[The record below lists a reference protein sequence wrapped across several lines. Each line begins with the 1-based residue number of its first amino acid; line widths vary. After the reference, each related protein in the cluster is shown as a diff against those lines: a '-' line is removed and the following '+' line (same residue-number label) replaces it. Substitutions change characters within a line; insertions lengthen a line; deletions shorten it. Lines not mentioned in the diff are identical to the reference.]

1 MNAAVA
7 EFHADL
13 ISEAALAQSIDS
25 YEERRGLTFRQAE
38 GAEALPSQLQRDQLT
53 PRLRAKLWS
62 FIYRKKSIGDSFGP
76 SSHSFSWHFISRSIW
91 VNYFEQMIDDFPGEK
106 TFLEMIKEIFKTG
119 SYLEVFGLLQCMVS
133 RLGPCWFNETLNN
146 ILEEEGSAF
155 RIVNNDT
162 FCPVGSLIEA
172 NAVQAAIDETSQS
185 NLYGV
190 RTHLI
195 EAGKRATAMEFA
207 DSVRASIHA
216 VESAARN
223 LGGPD
228 DSLKNALAKLEAKGV
243 IHAGMKKAFVALYG
257 YTSDEKGIRH
267 ALLDQTDAQ
276 VTEADALFMLGAC
289 ASFVTYMFTR
299 ARAAGLLTEA

>member
-1 MNAAVA
+1 
-7 EFHADL
+7 
-13 ISEAALAQSIDS
+13 
-25 YEERRGLTFRQAE
+25 
-38 GAEALPSQLQRDQLT
+38 
-53 PRLRAKLWS
+53 
-62 FIYRKKSIGDSFGP
+62 
-76 SSHSFSWHFISRSIW
+76 
-91 VNYFEQMIDDFPGEK
+91 
-106 TFLEMIKEIFKTG
+106 
-119 SYLEVFGLLQCMVS
+119 
-133 RLGPCWFNETLNN
+133 
-146 ILEEEGSAF
+146 
-155 RIVNNDT
+155 
-162 FCPVGSLIEA
+162 
-172 NAVQAAIDETSQS
+172 
-185 NLYGV
+185 
-190 RTHLI
+190 
-195 EAGKRATAMEFA
+195 MEFA

-289 ASFVTYMFTR
+289 ASFVTYMITR